1 MKQLIFLLL
10 LMSFC
15 SFAQNDITNTIGTGG
30 KFVVKDGTNTF
41 ITVQQSDGAVGVGK
55 TPSYKLDVNGDVNVS
70 GNFRV
75 NGSAIP
81 TVAPF
86 IQTVT
91 SGSSNLGAGTYYLST
106 YGVTTNQT
114 RAMFILPKS
123 GTRIKLIVA
132 GTNLNGANITITL
145 QKGTVDQSTGV
156 LSVSDTPASLMLGSQ
171 FRLSETENITYSENE
186 VFIVKATSTG
196 AITTATGFI
205 TVTVSFE

>member
-41 ITVQQSDGAVGVGK
+41 VTVQQSDGAVGVGK

-75 NGSAIP
+75 NGTAIP

-86 IQTVT
+86 TQMVT
-91 SGSSNLGAGTYYLST
+91 SGTSTLGAGTYYLTSFGST
-106 YGVTTNQT
+106 VTQVKG
-114 RAMFILPKS
+114 IHVLPKS
-123 GTRIKLIVA
+123 GTRIKMKAA
-132 GTNLNGANITITL
+132 GNSLSGNNITITL
-145 QKGTVDQSTGV
+145 QKGTIDQNSGNI
-156 LSVSDTPASLMLGSQ
+156 SVSDTQVSILLGGQLFGSD
-171 FRLSETENITYSENE
+171 TENVTYSENE
-186 VFIVKATSTG
+186 VFLIKAVSTG
-196 AITTATGFI
+196 SIASTGI
-205 TVTVSFE
+205 VTVTVSFE